1 MSIQVAIADD
11 HPLIMQGMQM
21 LLSRHPHIILVGAFG
36 SGTELLH
43 GLERMAPDVLLLDIQ
58 LPDKS
63 GDELAP
69 AILKMHPGIR
79 ILMLTNFNS
88 PLYVHNALRNGVH
101 GYLLKTTEEDTL
113 ISAIET
119 VHNGGMFIEASLRE
133 KMEQEIPRKNKRIFT
148 TKSILTSRETEIL
161 QLIVNGHTDPEIAQ
175 QLFLSLHTV
184 KRYRINILLKLDVK
198 NTAAL
203 VKKALQLGLAV

>member
-1 MSIQVAIADD
+1 MSIKVAIADD
-11 HPLIMQGMQM
+11 HPLIMQGMRM
-21 LLSRHPHIILVGAFG
+21 LLSRHPHIILAGSFG
-36 SGTELLH
+36 SGAELLH
-43 GLERMAPDVLLLDIQ
+43 GLEHMVPDILLLDIQ

-69 AILKMHPGIR
+69 LILKTYPGIR

-88 PLYVHNALRNGVH
+88 PLYVHNALRNGAH

-113 ISAIET
+113 IDAIET
-119 VHNGGMFIEASLRE
+119 VHNGGTFIEASLRE
-133 KMEQEIPRKNKRIFT
+133 KTEEASVKHKRIYT
-148 TKSILTSRETEIL
+148 TKSNLTSREMEIL

-203 VKKALQLGLAV
+203 VNKALKLGLAV

>member
-1 MSIQVAIADD
+1 MSIQVAIVDD

-21 LLSRHPHIILVGAFG
+21 LLSRYPHIILVGAFG
-36 SGTELLH
+36 SATELMH
-43 GLERMAPDVLLLDIQ
+43 GLERMTPDVLLLDIQ

-69 AILKMHPGIR
+69 QILKTCPGIK

-101 GYLLKTTEEDTL
+101 GYLLKTTEQETL
-113 ISAIET
+113 IHAIET
-119 VHNGGMFIEASLRE
+119 VHNGGQFIEAALQE
-133 KMEQEIPRKNKRIFT
+133 KMEEEIPKKNKRIFT
-148 TKSILTSRETEIL
+148 TKSNLTSRETEIL
-161 QLIVNGHTDPEIAQ
+161 QLIVNGYTDPEIAQ

-203 VKKALQLGLAV
+203 VNKALKLGLAV

>member
-21 LLSRHPHIILVGAFG
+21 LLSRHSHIMLAGAFG
-36 SGTELLH
+36 SGTELMH
-43 GLERMAPDVLLLDIQ
+43 GLERMVPDILLLDIQ

-69 AILKMHPGIR
+69 LILKTYPRIR

-113 ISAIET
+113 VNAIET
-119 VHNGGMFIEASLRE
+119 VYNGGTFIEASLRE
-133 KMEQEIPRKNKRIFT
+133 KMEEAPVKHKRIYT
-148 TKSILTSRETEIL
+148 TKSNLTSREVEIL

-203 VKKALQLGLAV
+203 VNKALKLGLAV